1 MMCAVRDAQSADA
14 DRRRLVAPRSDARAR
29 RTAYASGIALM
40 MSESP
45 GSVMDMQDT
54 R

>member
-1 MMCAVRDAQSADA
+1 MTPAA
-14 DRRRLVAPRSDARAR
+14 RRRRHVVA
-29 RTAYASGIALM
+29 AYASGMDLM

-45 GSVMDMQDT
+45 GSVMDMQET

>member
-1 MMCAVRDAQSADA
+1 MYAQLSRIVYSSAV
-14 DRRRLVAPRSDARAR
+14 LL
-29 RTAYASGIALM
+29 T